1 MCHLKKQDC
10 LFCNKHFNTNHQQ
23 SQKDIK
29 YMCLKALENQQGF
42 HLLWGHYFEKKPE
55 LNPEFKV
62 LFSPL
67 KIWAYFKNHTRKPD
81 KGELKFIQ
89 MPFSWDSKWNSRC
102 VSKNRTLKTS
112 FFFFFFLSLLF
123 CCHRTKIDPGDRSKS
138 SYCDLCQSVSCL

>member
-1 MCHLKKQDC
+1 MCHLKKQEC

-29 YMCLKALENQQGF
+29 YMCLKALENQQGV

-89 MPFSWDSKWNSRC
+89 MPCSWDSKWNSRC
-102 VSKNRTLKTS
+102 VSNRTLKTS
-112 FFFFFFLSLLF
+112 FFFFFLSLLF